1 MKVRVMLVRDGRAR
15 RDDVA
20 LDTPEAA
27 FHYLR
32 PKARRLD
39 REHLWRI
46 DLDTRSRVLGFEVVS
61 IGTLSASL
69 VHPREIMKGALLA
82 NAAGIILAHNHPSG
96 DCSPSPED
104 RDATQRVRR
113 ACELMGV
120 PLIDHLV
127 IGGGKFYSFKSA
139 GLL

>member
-1 MKVRVMLVRDGRAR
+1 MRTRVMLVRDGRGR
-15 RDDVA
+15 RDDVV

-27 FHYLR
+27 FRFLR

-46 DLDTRSRVLGFEVVS
+46 DLDARRCVLGFEIVS

-69 VHPREIMKGALLA
+69 VHPREILKGAILA
-82 NAAGIILAHNHPSG
+82 NAAGFMIAHNHPSG
-96 DCSPSPED
+96 DETPSAED
-104 RDATQRVRR
+104 RDVTQRVRR
-113 ACELMGV
+113 AGELMGI

-127 IGGGKFYSFKSA
+127 IGGARFYSFRAS

>member
-1 MKVRVMLVRDGRAR
+1 M
-15 RDDVA
+15 
-20 LDTPEAA
+20 PEAA
-27 FHYLR
+27 FRFLR

-46 DLDTRSRVLGFEVVS
+46 DLDARRCVIGFEIVS

-69 VHPREIMKGALLA
+69 VHPREVLKGAILA
-82 NAAGIILAHNHPSG
+82 NAAGSMIAHNHPSG
-96 DCSPSPED
+96 DETPSAED
-104 RDATQRVRR
+104 RDVTQRVRR
-113 ACELMGV
+113 AGELMGI

-127 IGGGKFYSFKSA
+127 IGGERFYSFRES

>member
-1 MKVRVMLVRDGRAR
+1 MRTRVMLVRDARGRQ
-15 RDDVA
+15 DDVI

-27 FHYLR
+27 FRFLR
-32 PKARRLD
+32 PEARRLD
-39 REHLWRI
+39 REHLWRVDI
-46 DLDTRSRVLGFEVVS
+46 DTRSRVLGFEVVS

-120 PLIDHLV
+120 PLIDHIV
-127 IGGGKFYSFKSA
+127 IGGDKFYSFKGS

>member
-1 MKVRVMLVRDGRAR
+1 MLVRDGRGR
-15 RDDVA
+15 RDDVV

-27 FHYLR
+27 FRFLR

-46 DLDTRSRVLGFEVVS
+46 DLDTRSHVLGFEVVS

-82 NAAGIILAHNHPSG
+82 NAAGFMIAHNHPSG

-104 RDATQRVRR
+104 REVTLRVKR
-113 ACELMGV
+113 AGEIMGV
-120 PLIDHLV
+120 PLIDHIV
-127 IGGGKFYSFKSA
+127 IGGGDRFYSFKDA
-139 GLL
+139 GLI